1 MTEEELE
8 VFVTNYIERNLTEA
22 DNDNSKLEN
31 SIQVKEQK
39 AL

>member
-8 VFVTNYIERNLTEA
+8 VFVTNFIERNHSEVE
-22 DNDNSKLEN
+22 NDNSKSEN